1 MTNAMFL
8 GATLRL
14 KFLAGQNEQNEP
26 IFVSK
31 TYRNLNNSHTPANL
45 LAVANAIASLS
56 SQPLDS
62 VVKQEMTDLS

>member
-1 MTNAMFL
+1 MANAMFL

>member
-1 MTNAMFL
+1 MANAMFL

-31 TYRNLNNSHTPANL
+31 TYRNLNNTHTPVNL

-62 VVKQEMTDLS
+62 VVKQETTDLS